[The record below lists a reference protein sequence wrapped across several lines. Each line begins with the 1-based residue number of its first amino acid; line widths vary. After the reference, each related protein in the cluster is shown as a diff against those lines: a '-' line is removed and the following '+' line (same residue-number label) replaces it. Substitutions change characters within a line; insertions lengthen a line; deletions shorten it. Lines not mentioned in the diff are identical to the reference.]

1 MKIERT
7 TDYRCFKSIVSN
19 REVNKLHVR
28 KLAQSIQR
36 KNLLHIR
43 PVICNNKME
52 VIDGQHRIAACSL
65 INEPVYYIC
74 VDNLTKDDIALLNT
88 AQKNWTMLDFINFYT
103 IEGRPEFRAFSRLLN
118 RFSEMKVTTLLRMCG
133 ESRNVRQGQI
143 NITNIKQAERVCLW
157 IRQLR
162 NKGEHFAFVYERNFA
177 YALADVIEVEEE
189 FSSLLALA
197 NTENLYKAF
206 SKQEY
211 KKIIRDIIR

>member
-7 TDYRCFKSIVSN
+7 TDYNVFRSIVSN
-19 REVNKLHVR
+19 REVNKAHVR
-28 KLAQSIQR
+28 KLAQSIKR
-36 KNLLHIR
+36 KNLLPIR
-43 PVICNNKME
+43 PVICNHKME
-52 VIDGQHRIAACSL
+52 VIDGQHRIAACQL
-65 INEPVYYIC
+65 IEEPVYYIC

-118 RFSEMKVTTLLRMCG
+118 RFSEMKVTTLLRLCG

-143 NITNIKQAERVCLW
+143 NVSNIKEAERVCVW
-157 IRQLR
+157 VRQLR

-177 YALADVIEVEEE
+177 YALAATVDVEEQ
-189 FSSLLALA
+189 FDRLLA
-197 NTENLYKAF
+197 NCTTETLYKAY

-211 KKIIRDIIR
+211 QKQIRALIR